1 MDPVWGQVNSFF
13 DWATAHGAFWIY
25 SFLFISAIVENIFP
39 PYPGDAVI
47 FAGGYLASS
56 GRLNWP
62 LVFISTTAGSWA
74 GLLILFWLGRAKGRK
89 LLIKKEGS
97 WLSHEQFVRFEDWF
111 ERWGAS
117 VIIFGRFLA
126 GIRSGVALA
135 AGIAGASWKKILFF
149 GLLSVLIWNGIL
161 ISLARLVENN
171 WEGLYHWFG
180 LYNRLVL
187 AALAVVLILWVLRFW
202 RRKQSVKKT

>member
-13 DWATAHGAFWIY
+13 EWATGHGAFWIY

-56 GRLNWP
+56 GRLSWP
-62 LVFISTTAGSWA
+62 MVFVSTSAGSWA
-74 GLLILFWLGRAKGRK
+74 GLLILFWLGRAKGRA

-97 WLSHEQFVRFEDWF
+97 WISHENFVRFENWF
-111 ERWGAS
+111 SRWGVA
-117 VIIFGRFLA
+117 VIIFGRFMA

-135 AGIAGASWKKILFF
+135 AGIAGVSWKKILIF

-161 ISLARLVENN
+161 ITLARLVENN

-187 AALAVVLILWVLRFW
+187 AALVVIIILLVLRLW
-202 RRKQSVKKT
+202 RKKRSAQKT